1 MSFTAILRH
10 ALATP
15 LLLIFCMA
23 PISSWARCSSQGWN
37 AQFPGSANT
46 PTIVNENYPIGSVVY
61 SRTMNLQNTGAGSY
75 HISCDNDF
83 YYIEG
88 IGTESGGIYSTA
100 IPNLGMRITWERAAP
115 YSGSMLKQG
124 IFHSLPSNNM
134 TLELVKTG
142 ELTSGG
148 SLNGSFARIY
158 SGTSNARDLLATIF
172 FSSGITVNVSSRP
185 RPPTCRVSTG
195 KIDVTMAPAPFAD
208 FKGIGSVTAAKDFS
222 IELTCA
228 GGEANTRLTAFITLT
243 DATQA
248 TNRSSTLTLAQNSK
262 ARGVGIQVLRNNV
275 PVSFGPDSGS
285 LGNANQWNAGQ
296 VAQGQNS
303 LKIPLSARLVQTA
316 GSVTPGMA
324 YGRATFT
331 MSYQ

>member
-1 MSFTAILRH
+1 M
-10 ALATP
+10 AL
-15 LLLIFCMA
+15 
-23 PISSWARCSSQGWN
+23 
-37 AQFPGSANT
+37 
-46 PTIVNENYPIGSVVY
+46 E
-61 SRTMNLQNTGAGSY
+61 NTGAGSY
-75 HISCDNDF
+75 HITCDNDF

-88 IGTESGGIYSTA
+88 IGTESGGIYSTS
-100 IPNLGMRITWERAAP
+100 IPNLGMKITWERAVP
-115 YSGSMLKQG
+115 YSGSMLKRG
-124 IFHSLPSNNM
+124 TFHSLPTNNM
-134 TLELVKTG
+134 TIELVKTG

-148 SLNGSFARIY
+148 LLRSSFARIY
-158 SGTSNARDLLATIF
+158 SGTSSARDLLATVF
-172 FSSGITVNVSSRP
+172 LSSGITVNVSSRP

-275 PVSFGPDSGS
+275 PVSFGADSGS

-316 GSVTPGMA
+316 GSVTPGVA